1 MYQVLNNANLRLLT
15 RAVRKRDGIY
25 RAATVRQW
33 GFRGCIYRAATV
45 RERRF
50 PVAGVGVLFCALWLA
65 GCTASGQKNP
75 TAPPAPSVTVLEVQP
90 ADIPIY
96 ADFAAQTYARNM
108 VEVRGRVEGYI
119 ERWLFQPGAEVK
131 AGQVLYVLDL
141 RPYEA
146 AVLQAKGNL
155 RQSEADLEFARR
167 PVSLLQAQ
175 ANLAQ
180 AQANLVKAQ
189 QDRERIAPLAEADA
203 VSKQDLDAAVAA
215 WKANQAN
222 VNALQANV
230 DQTSLSTRTQIDSM
244 QGKVESLKAA
254 LVTAE
259 LNLQYGTI
267 TAPVSGRIGDSL
279 IPVGGLVTPNSPQP
293 LTTIV
298 PLDPIWVRFK
308 VSEPEY
314 LSWSKRGQKILGS
327 DLPLRLVLADN
338 CDFPQEGHIENS
350 LNQVDPKTGTL
361 ELQARFP
368 NPQHTVLPGQFGR
381 IRVQVEER
389 GNALVVPQKSV
400 QQLQGLQMVYTLG
413 PDNRVLMQP
422 VTTGARVGEGWVIE
436 RGLKAGDRV
445 IVEGQLRVRPG
456 VLTRPQ
462 PYHLDSRPGGPPTGD

>member
-1 MYQVLNNANLRLLT
+1 MVGKEGSRKG
-15 RAVRKRDGIY
+15 VRIAGLGS
-25 RAATVRQW
+25 A
-33 GFRGCIYRAATV
+33 
-45 RERRF
+45 
-50 PVAGVGVLFCALWLA
+50 AGVGILWYGLWLA
-65 GCTASGQKNP
+65 GCTASGKKVAD
-75 TAPPAPSVTVLEVQP
+75 APPAPSVTVLEVQP

-119 ERWLFQPGAEVK
+119 ERWLFQPGSEVK
-131 AGQVLYVLDL
+131 AGQVLYILDL

-146 AVLQAKGNL
+146 AVLQAQGNL

-167 PVSLLQAQ
+167 QVSLLQAQ

-180 AQANLVKAQ
+180 AQANLLKAQ
-189 QDRERIAPLAEADA
+189 QDHERIAPLVEADA
-203 VSKQDLDAAVAA
+203 LSKQDLDAAVAV
-215 WKANQAN
+215 WKANEAN
-222 VNALQANV
+222 VNALKANV
-230 DQTSLSTRTQIDSM
+230 DQTSLSTRTQIDAM
-244 QGKVESLKAA
+244 QGKMESLKAA
-254 LVTAE
+254 LVTAQ

-267 TAPVSGRIGDSL
+267 TAPIGGRIGDSL
-279 IPVGGLVTPNSPQP
+279 IPVGGLVTPTSAQP

-314 LSWSKRGQKILGS
+314 LSWSKRGQKMLGR

-338 CDFPQEGHIENS
+338 CDLPGEGHIENS

-389 GNALVVPQKSV
+389 RNALVVPQKSV

-436 RGLKAGDRV
+436 QGLKAGDRV

-456 VLTRPQ
+456 VLTRPL
-462 PYHLDSRPGGPPTGD
+462 PYRSDSQPGGPPTGF

>member
-1 MYQVLNNANLRLLT
+1 MNNLVNRLL
-15 RAVRKRDGIY
+15 IS
-25 RAATVRQW
+25 
-33 GFRGCIYRAATV
+33 
-45 RERRF
+45 
-50 PVAGVGVLFCALWLA
+50 VGAPGALLSGLFLA
-65 GCTASGQKNP
+65 GCTASGQKIRSDAPAAAP
-75 TAPPAPSVTVLEVQP
+75 TVTFVEVEPS
-90 ADIPIY
+90 DIPIY

-119 ERWLFQPGAEVK
+119 DRWLFQPGSEVK
-131 AGQVLYVLDL
+131 AGQVLYILDL

-146 AVLQAKGNL
+146 AVLQAQGNL

-167 PVSLLQAQ
+167 QVSLLQAQ

-189 QDRERIAPLAEADA
+189 QDHARIAPLVEADA

-215 WKANQAN
+215 WKANEAN
-222 VNALQANV
+222 VNALKANV
-230 DQTSLSTRTQIDSM
+230 DQTSLSTRTQIDAM

-267 TAPVSGRIGDSL
+267 TAPISGRIGDSL
-279 IPVGGLVTPNSPQP
+279 IPVGGLVTPASAQP

-298 PLDPIWVRFK
+298 PLDPMWIRFK

-314 LSWSKRGQKILGS
+314 LAWSKRGQKMLGGE
-327 DLPLRLVLADN
+327 LPLRLILADN
-338 CDFPQEGHIENS
+338 CDFPWQGHIENS

-368 NPQHTVLPGQFGR
+368 NPQHTLLPGQFGR

-389 GNALVVPQKSV
+389 RNALLVPQKAV
-400 QQLQGLQMVYTLG
+400 QQLQGLQMVYMVG

-436 RGLKAGDRV
+436 HGLKPGDRV
-445 IVEGQLRVRPG
+445 VIDGQLRVRPG
-456 VLTRPQ
+456 LLTRPL
-462 PYHLDSRPGGPPTGD
+462 PYHSDSRLGGQPTGY